1 MRQAQTWDLGPLGP
15 LAAALAP
22 GPMSPGATEYKETQN
37 SAGMSSLGNYEQ
49 LRYEKATNQLLF
61 LRCQEQRQGTVYDP

>member
-37 SAGMSSLGNYEQ
+37 SAGMSSLGN
-49 LRYEKATNQLLF
+49 
-61 LRCQEQRQGTVYDP
+61 